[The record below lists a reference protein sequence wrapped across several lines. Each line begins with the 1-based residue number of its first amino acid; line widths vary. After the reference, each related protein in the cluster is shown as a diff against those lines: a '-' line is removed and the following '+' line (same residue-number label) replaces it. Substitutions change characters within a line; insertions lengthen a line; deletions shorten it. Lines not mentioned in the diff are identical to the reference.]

1 MTRHAIG
8 LLVVAH
14 VGMTVGARAVGLF
27 VIDVELR
34 MAEAGVPPIAC
45 VLVASVTR
53 ARVMIRRFATR
64 MTRRA
69 ICSTNRTVIEF
80 GVLPIARI
88 HMT

>member
-1 MTRHAIG
+1 
-8 LLVVAH
+8 
-14 VGMTVGARAVGLF
+14 
-27 VIDVELR
+27 
-34 MAEAGVPPIAC
+34 
-45 VLVASVTR
+45 
-53 ARVMIRRFATR
+53 